1 MVRITEGPP
10 IGRAYDATDEVSA
23 GRIQPA
29 AIDQYGCMYKPH
41 ILAVMTGQEITIK
54 NSDGIMHNVHAMPD
68 INSEFN
74 KAMPKMTKK
83 IDYTFQEEEQDPFP
97 IKCDV
102 HPWMGGYVSVLPH
115 PFFSLTAPN
124 GKFEI
129 RDLPAGTYQIE
140 AWHEKLGTQT
150 ATVTVNEGETS
161 TSDFAF
167 SRS

>member
-1 MVRITEGPP
+1 
-10 IGRAYDATDEVSA
+10 
-23 GRIQPA
+23 
-29 AIDQYGCMYKPH
+29 
-41 ILAVMTGQEITIK
+41 MTKEIT
-54 NSDGIMHNVHAMPD
+54 D
-68 INSEFN
+68 IF
-74 KAMPKMTKK
+74 
-83 IDYTFQEEEQDPFP
+83 FQKEEQDPFP

-102 HPWMGGYVSVLPH
+102 HPWMGGYVSVLHH
-115 PFFSLTAPN
+115 PIFSLTAPN

>member
-1 MVRITEGPP
+1 
-10 IGRAYDATDEVSA
+10 
-23 GRIQPA
+23 
-29 AIDQYGCMYKPH
+29 
-41 ILAVMTGQEITIK
+41 MTGQEITIK

-129 RDLPAGTYQIE
+129 RNLPAGTYQIE
-140 AWHEKLGTQT
+140 AWHEKLGIQT

-161 TSDFAF
+161 TSNFAF

>member
-1 MVRITEGPP
+1 MWFIHTS
-10 IGRAYDATDEVSA
+10 ILAYNAVDEISA
-23 GRIQPA
+23 GRIQA
-29 AIDQYGCMYKPH
+29 AILDQYGCMYKPH
-41 ILAVMTGQEITIK
+41 ILAVMAGQEITIK
-54 NSDGIMHNVHAMPD
+54 NSDGIMHNVHAIPT

-115 PFFSLTAPN
+115 PFFSLTALN

-129 RDLPAGTYQIE
+129 RNLPAGTYLLE

-150 ATVTVNEGETS
+150 STVEVKEGEIS
-161 TSDFAF
+161 ASNF
-167 SRS
+167 SFSKS

>member
-1 MVRITEGPP
+1 
-10 IGRAYDATDEVSA
+10 
-23 GRIQPA
+23 
-29 AIDQYGCMYKPH
+29 
-41 ILAVMTGQEITIK
+41 
-54 NSDGIMHNVHAMPD
+54 MHNVHAIPT

-115 PFFSLTAPN
+115 PFFSLTSLN

-129 RDLPAGTYQIE
+129 RNLPAGTYLLE

-150 ATVTVNEGETS
+150 STVEVKEGEIS
-161 TSDFAF
+161 ASNF
-167 SRS
+167 SFSKS